1 MMKKLILSIVSIAI
15 AIIAL
20 GTSTFA
26 WFTLSNRT
34 TVGQFNAEVTGGDG
48 LEISLDNTSWYSS
61 IPSSVMQDH
70 LATLYGSS
78 LSGDKPIIK
87 DVTSFDGK
95 TFKIFNDDAE
105 DGWIEFD
112 LKFRSRVKTEVYW
125 TNAELGGTT
134 FNWTPDNE
142 FLLEG
147 GVQASPSNPVSI
159 NPSNALRV
167 SLDGKVDNV
176 STVYAYE
183 KANADDGNV
192 YLGTT
197 PSIYGSV
204 SYYNAKNGIGS
215 IEPTDFPTNLFDT
228 FTSFSSTTIDNNK
241 VLTLVENE
249 TTSYN
254 EGTITVRVWM
264 EGWDADTYDSILGK
278 PVSIALSFATPES

>member
-15 AIIAL
+15 AIVAL

-112 LKFRSRVKTEVYW
+112 LNFRSRVKTEVYW
-125 TNAELGGTT
+125 TNAELRGDN
-134 FNWTPDNE
+134 FDWTPDNE

-147 GVQASPSNPVSI
+147 GVEASPSTPILI

-167 SLDGKVDNV
+167 SLDGKVDNE

-183 KANADDGNV
+183 KADGDGNV
-192 YLGTT
+192 YLGTEA
-197 PSIYGSV
+197 SIYGSV
-204 SYYNAKNGIGS
+204 SYYNAKNSANLIDVDNL
-215 IEPTDFPTNLFDT
+215 PDNLFKT
-228 FTSFSSTTIDNNK
+228 FTNFNSTTIENNK

-278 PVSIALSFATPES
+278 PVFIALSFATPES

>member
-1 MMKKLILSIVSIAI
+1 MRKLILSIVSIAI
-15 AIIAL
+15 AIVAL

-26 WFTLSNRT
+26 WFSLSNRA

-61 IPSSVMQDH
+61 IPSEVMQQH
-70 LATLYGSS
+70 LVTLYGSS

-95 TFKIFNDDAE
+95 SFKVFNDDALS
-105 DGWIEFD
+105 GWIEFEI
-112 LKFRSRVKTEVYW
+112 KFRSRVKTEVYW
-125 TNAELGGTT
+125 TNAVIGGSN
-134 FNWTPDNE
+134 FSWTPDNE

-147 GVQASPSNPVSI
+147 GVQASPSTPITI

-167 SLDGKVDNV
+167 SLEGEVDNL

-183 KANADDGNV
+183 KANGVDGNV

-204 SYYNAKNGIGS
+204 SYYNVKNGIDS
-215 IEPTDFPTNLFDT
+215 IDPNDFPNNLFDT
-228 FTSFSSTTIDNNK
+228 FTSFLPTTIANNK
-241 VLTLVENE
+241 VLTLVEN
-249 TTSYN
+249 TSTSYN

-278 PVSIALSFATPES
+278 PVSVSLAFATPES